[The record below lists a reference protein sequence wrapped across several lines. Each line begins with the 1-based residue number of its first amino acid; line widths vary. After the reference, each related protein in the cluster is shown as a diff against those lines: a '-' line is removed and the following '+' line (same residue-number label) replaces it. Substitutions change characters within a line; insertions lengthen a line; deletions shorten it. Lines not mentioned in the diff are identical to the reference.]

1 MNKKAL
7 RVLEFNKII
16 DLLKD
21 KASSSLGLKYIE
33 KLTPSSNFEDVKY
46 MLEETSEAQSIL
58 IKTGSVGLQGIHD
71 IEDKV
76 KRANIGASLDQGSL
90 IMIADTLRAARTLKN
105 KLSSSGEED
114 FNYPIKRANIGAS
127 LDQGSLIMIADT
139 LRAARTLKNKLSSS
153 GEEDFNYPIVQ
164 ALSNSLYAYR
174 DIEDAI
180 YNAIIS
186 EVEISDN
193 ASSTLR
199 DIRRR
204 IVQKNQSIRSK
215 LNAIIS
221 STTYQKYLQDAI
233 ISVRGDRFV
242 IPVKAEYRSQ
252 ISGIVHDQSSSGATL
267 FIEPMSIVDMNNE
280 LRQLRLKEKE
290 EIERILQELSSMVGE
305 VSEELISN
313 QEILGRL
320 DFAFAKGKLSI
331 QMRGV
336 EPKLNE
342 DKYINIKNGRHPL
355 LDKDN
360 VVPNS
365 IYLGRDFHTLLI
377 TGPNTGGKTV
387 TIKTVGLFALMNQSG
402 LHIPADYGTSM
413 CVYDNVFADIGDE
426 QSIEQSLSTFSSHM
440 TNIVSI
446 LKDVTEDSL
455 VIFDELGA
463 GTDPIEGASLAI
475 AILEDVHMAGAKC
488 IATTHYTELK
498 NYALTTNGVENAAVE
513 FDLETLS
520 PTYRLLLGV
529 PGKSNAFEIS
539 TKLGLS
545 SQVISRAK
553 EFIDSDN
560 IAIEDVLQ
568 NVEKSRLKTEE
579 ELRRAEKMREEVENI
594 RNEYNIKMEKMQ
606 TSRDKMLE
614 NARSEA
620 FSIIR
625 QAKDSTDNMIKEL
638 KEIEKQR
645 ASKDKDRRIE
655 KIRKEISESMGK
667 LQPSVES
674 MVVPKYASKEIK
686 NLKAGEDVDI
696 ITLRQEGT
704 VISADDKKKEALV
717 QVGIMKMNLPYKS
730 LKRIEKKE
738 ESNVTRTTRKIIRS
752 KSGNVKREVDL
763 RGMNLEEAIMKVE
776 KYLDDACMAGHDE
789 VTIIHGI
796 GTGVLKKGISE
807 WLKTNPHVKS
817 MREGKYGEGGIGVT
831 IVTVK

>member
-16 DLLKD
+16 DLLKE

-33 KLTPSSNFEDVKY
+33 KLTPSSNFKDVKY

-58 IKTGSVGLQGIHD
+58 IKIGSVGLQGIHD

-76 KRANIGASLDQGSL
+76 KRANIGASLDPGSL

-105 KLSSSGEED
+105 KLSSSE
-114 FNYPIKRANIGAS
+114 
-127 LDQGSLIMIADT
+127 
-139 LRAARTLKNKLSSS
+139 
-153 GEEDFNYPIVQ
+153 EEDFNYPIVQ

-215 LNAIIS
+215 LNSIIS

-242 IPVKAEYRSQ
+242 VPVKAEYRYQ

-305 VSEELISN
+305 VSEELIAN

-355 LDKDN
+355 LDKDK

-463 GTDPIEGASLAI
+463 GTDPMEGAALAI

-545 SQVISRAK
+545 PHVITRAK

-568 NVEKSRLKTEE
+568 NVEKNRIKSEEERREAERLKLEIERLKNDYEE
-579 ELRRAEKMREEVENI
+579 RLARFTTK
-594 RNEYNIKMEKMQ
+594 K
-606 TSRDKMLE
+606 DKMME
-614 NARSEA
+614 QARSEA
-620 FSIIR
+620 FRITR
-625 QAKDSTDNMIKEL
+625 QAKEDVDNIIKEL
-638 KEIEKQR
+638 RKLEEER
-645 ASKDKDRRIE
+645 ASKEKSQKIE
-655 KIRKEISESMGK
+655 QLRKELTNSMGS
-667 LQPSVES
+667 LQPTIKS
-674 MVVPKYASKEIK
+674 MIEPKVASKEIK
-686 NLKAGEDVDI
+686 DLKPGEEVKI
-696 ITLRQEGT
+696 ITLNQQGSI
-704 VISADDKKKEALV
+704 VSVDNNKKEAVV
-717 QVGIMKMNLPYKS
+717 QIGIMKMTLPFKS
-730 LKRIEKKE
+730 LQRAKKDPKTT
-738 ESNVTRTTRKIIRS
+738 VTKQTRKIIKS
-752 KSGNVKREVDL
+752 KSGNIKREVDL
-763 RGMNLEEAIMKVE
+763 RGLNLEEAIMEVE
-776 KYLDDACMAGHDE
+776 KYLDDAYVAGLE
-789 VTIIHGI
+789 NVTIIHGI
-796 GTGVLKKGISE
+796 GTGVLKSGLQDI
-807 WLKTNPHVKS
+807 LKRNKHVKS
-817 MREGKYGEGGIGVT
+817 QRAGEYGEGGAGVT
-831 IVTVK
+831 IVTLR

>member
-16 DLLKD
+16 DLLKE

-58 IKTGSVGLQGIHD
+58 IKIGSVGLQGIHD

-76 KRANIGASLDQGSL
+76 KRANIGASLDPGSL

-105 KLSSSGEED
+105 KLFSSE
-114 FNYPIKRANIGAS
+114 
-127 LDQGSLIMIADT
+127 
-139 LRAARTLKNKLSSS
+139 
-153 GEEDFNYPIVQ
+153 EEDFNYPIVQ

-215 LNAIIS
+215 LNSIIS
-221 STTYQKYLQDAI
+221 STTYQKYLQDSI

-242 IPVKAEYRSQ
+242 VPVKAEYRSQ

-305 VSEELISN
+305 VSEELIAN

-355 LDKDN
+355 LDKDK

-413 CVYDNVFADIGDE
+413 CLYDNVFADIGDE

-463 GTDPIEGASLAI
+463 GTDPVEGASLAI

-545 SQVISRAK
+545 SHVITRAK

-568 NVEKSRLKTEE
+568 NVEKNRIKSEEERREAERLKLEIERLKNDYEE
-579 ELRRAEKMREEVENI
+579 RLARFTTK
-594 RNEYNIKMEKMQ
+594 K
-606 TSRDKMLE
+606 DKMME
-614 NARSEA
+614 QARSEA
-620 FSIIR
+620 FRITR
-625 QAKDSTDNMIKEL
+625 QAKEDVDNIIKEL
-638 KEIEKQR
+638 RKLEEER
-645 ASKDKDRRIE
+645 ASKEKSQKIE
-655 KIRKEISESMGK
+655 ELRKELTNSMGS
-667 LQPSVES
+667 LQPTIKS
-674 MVVPKYASKEIK
+674 MIEPKVASKEIK
-686 NLKAGEDVDI
+686 DLKPGEEVKI
-696 ITLRQEGT
+696 ITLNQQGS
-704 VISADDKKKEALV
+704 VVSVDNNKKEAVV
-717 QVGIMKMNLPYKS
+717 QIGIMKMTLPFKS
-730 LKRIEKKE
+730 LQRAKKDPKTT
-738 ESNVTRTTRKIIRS
+738 VTKQTRKIIKS
-752 KSGNVKREVDL
+752 KSGNIKREVDL
-763 RGMNLEEAIMKVE
+763 RGLNLEEAIMEVE
-776 KYLDDACMAGHDE
+776 KYLDDAYVAGLE
-789 VTIIHGI
+789 NATIIHGI
-796 GTGVLKKGISE
+796 GTGVLKSGLQDI
-807 WLKTNPHVKS
+807 LKRNKHVKS
-817 MREGKYGEGGIGVT
+817 QRSGEYGEGGAGVT
-831 IVTVK
+831 IVTLR